1 MYPVVEEHVRRAMG
15 STLFESF
22 MVRSFPVL
30 LFHTHVFFD
39 VLLGHS
45 INISKG

>member
-1 MYPVVEEHVRRAMG
+1 MYPVVEEHVRRGMG

-30 LFHTHVFFD
+30 LIHMHTHIHT
-39 VLLGHS
+39 LGFLF
-45 INISKG
+45 